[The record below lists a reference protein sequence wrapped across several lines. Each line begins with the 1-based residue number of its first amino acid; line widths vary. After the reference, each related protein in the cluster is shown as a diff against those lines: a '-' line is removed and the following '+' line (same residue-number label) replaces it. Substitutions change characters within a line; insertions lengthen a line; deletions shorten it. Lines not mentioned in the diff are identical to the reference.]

1 MLLLME
7 MLSLPMQI
15 LAVQI
20 LCLTILL
27 VDHGVVKTASLVM
40 EAAHFSVFG
49 EFVASLGTPEPLDLD
64 QLLLK
69 VGQCC

>member
-1 MLLLME
+1 MLLLVE
-7 MLSLPMQI
+7 MLGLPMQI

-27 VDHGVVKTASLVM
+27 VDHGVVKTAPLVI